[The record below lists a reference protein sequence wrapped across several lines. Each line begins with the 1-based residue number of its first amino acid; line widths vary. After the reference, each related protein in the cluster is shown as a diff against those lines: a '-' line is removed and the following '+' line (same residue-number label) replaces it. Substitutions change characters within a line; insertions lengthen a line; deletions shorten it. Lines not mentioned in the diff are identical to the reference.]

1 MDARAGL
8 QAACLCSLFALGSP
22 AAWGAGAI
30 LPQYHPSEIHFGTH
44 DLGTVTTP
52 VQVRVDN
59 PTSWYLSFAAR
70 SDQPDYV
77 VDGSGCSG
85 TAARCRHRPSAA

>member
-8 QAACLCSLFALGSP
+8 KAVCLCSLSVLGSS

-52 VQVRVDN
+52 VQVRIDN
-59 PTSWYLSFAAR
+59 PEPLQREFGRGRNAQDCREALFF
-70 SDQPDYV
+70 DPAD
-77 VDGSGCSG
+77 
-85 TAARCRHRPSAA
+85 RHRP